1 MTTSQYAKQTPKQRY
16 DAAMKEA
23 GYIRVQGWVKP
34 ENQAAVKSLLET
46 KCGLDAS
53 AGEHLF
59 KKGEIISRNIKN
71 TLASND

>member
-1 MTTSQYAKQTPKQRY
+1 MTPSQQTKQTPKQRY

-34 ENQAAVKSLLET
+34 ENQGAVKALLET

>member
-1 MTTSQYAKQTPKQRY
+1 MSTSQYAKQTPKQRY

-53 AGEHLF
+53 LGEHLF
-59 KKGEIISRNIKN
+59 KKGEIISRNIKK
-71 TLASND
+71 TACK